1 MYNAYLYQN
10 ALASVDQNILAS
22 ASELAQLDVSSN
34 KLADG
39 SLAFV
44 PEGMRSLTQS
54 FSFSVTRTL

>member
-1 MYNAYLYQN
+1 MYNTYLYQN
-10 ALASVDQNILAS
+10 ALASVDQDILSS

-44 PEGMRSLTQS
+44 PEGMRSLS
-54 FSFSVTRTL
+54 LFSVTRTL